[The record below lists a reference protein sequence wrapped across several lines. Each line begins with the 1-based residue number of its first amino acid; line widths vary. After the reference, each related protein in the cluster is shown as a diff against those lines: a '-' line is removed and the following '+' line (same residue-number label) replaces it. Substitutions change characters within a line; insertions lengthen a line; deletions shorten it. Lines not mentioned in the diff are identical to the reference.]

1 MSVVSHAKGMSLQ
14 FGESIV
20 ILELLKFMHWTIG
33 AGAEKSALGK
43 INFERSVKMTYLCEN
58 NL

>member
-1 MSVVSHAKGMSLQ
+1 
-14 FGESIV
+14 
-20 ILELLKFMHWTIG
+20 MHWEIG
-33 AGAEKSALGK
+33 VGWEKSALGT

>member
-1 MSVVSHAKGMSLQ
+1 
-14 FGESIV
+14 
-20 ILELLKFMHWTIG
+20 MHWTIG
-33 AGAEKSALGK
+33 AGAEKSVLGT

>member
-1 MSVVSHAKGMSLQ
+1 MSLQ
-14 FGESIV
+14 VGESIV
-20 ILELLKFMHWTIG
+20 RLKLLRFMHRTIG
-33 AGAEKSALGK
+33 VGAEKSALGK

>member
-1 MSVVSHAKGMSLQ
+1 MSLQ

-33 AGAEKSALGK
+33 AEAEKSALGK